1 MEAVQR
7 ELKKETK
14 GSKRVSQSTCL
25 NPPETITTMG
35 YIHTNTLNYFC
46 KHGDSAEC
54 NCITDCTN
62 LSAIVS
68 LDANVTDS
76 SIAKLQTINLCQGS
90 SLAGEYSLLRE

>member
-14 GSKRVSQSTCL
+14 GSKRASQSTCL
-25 NPPETITTMG
+25 NPHPPLETITTMG

-54 NCITDCTN
+54 NCITDCKN
-62 LSAIVS
+62 LSAIVP
-68 LDANVTDS
+68 LDTNVTDS
-76 SIAKLQTINLCQGS
+76 SIAAKGF
-90 SLAGEYSLLRE
+90 